1 MTTLATYPVD
11 APDQL
16 ALIADGWTATSIDL
30 ADRFREACRIEAA
43 TNRGWVHPSRV
54 AARLRADD
62 PDLDPRRL
70 SALWSTATAKAG
82 YLDNTEHYRQIDGAV
97 SKGNGNKS
105 VRLRKWRGPVPP
117 L

>member
-1 MTTLATYPVD
+1 MTALATHALPD
-11 APDQL
+11 PDQL

-43 TNRGWVHPSRV
+43 TQRGWVHPSRV
-54 AARLRADD
+54 TARLKADD
-62 PDLDPRRL
+62 PDLNMRRV
-70 SALWSTATAKAG
+70 SALWATATGRDG
-82 YLDNTEHYRQIDGAV
+82 YLDNTDHWRQIDGAV

-105 VRLRKWRGPVPP
+105 VRLRKWRGLVPP